1 MKIDVKNYTKL
12 IKKKT
17 ILDNVN
23 ISFESGKIYGL
34 HGKNGSGKTMLL
46 RAICGLILPTSGEV
60 SIDGKV
66 IGKDIEFPDS
76 VGIIIE
82 NMTMLT
88 DYTAFDNLKILTKI
102 KKIATDEDIR
112 SALENVGLNPDDK
125 KKVKAFSLGMKQK
138 LNIAQAIMEKPKLL
152 LLDEPTNALDEE
164 SVKDVRKLLL
174 EMKEQGVLIII
185 ASHNKEDL
193 EVLCDDLVEIYEGRI
208 KTKAQLKIEQKQ
220 SF

>member
-208 KTKAQLKIEQKQ
+208 KTKA
-220 SF
+220 

>member
-1 MKIDVKNYTKL
+1 MKIDIKDYTKV

-34 HGKNGSGKTMLL
+34 HGRNGSGKTMLL

-60 SIDGKV
+60 FIDGKV
-66 IGKDIEFPDS
+66 IGKDIEFPES

-88 DYTAFDNLKILTKI
+88 DYSAFDNLKILSKI

-112 SALENVGLNPDDK
+112 NALELVGLDPNDK

-164 SVKDVRKLLL
+164 AVNDVRRLLL

-208 KTKAQLKIEQKQ
+208 KTKA
-220 SF
+220 